1 MTDIIKADINPRQQP
16 EKKSTLRVVIHSF
29 FVIPFF
35 IALFAVVVYLMARVL
50 TSEPNDAYTYLEH
63 VKIGG
68 TTKRWQGAFELS
80 KILSNP
86 DLVPEDDRFVHEMI
100 STFESSIHEKDT
112 RIRVYLAMA
121 MGRTKDNRYVKTL
134 THSLLDKDVSVIAA
148 CV

>member
-1 MTDIIKADINPRQQP
+1 
-16 EKKSTLRVVIHSF
+16 
-29 FVIPFF
+29 
-35 IALFAVVVYLMARVL
+35 MARVL
-50 TSEPNDAYTYLEH
+50 TSEPNDANTYLEH

-100 STFESSIHEKDT
+100 SAFESLIHEKDT